1 MNPET
6 TDKTIQD
13 ANILIPRVMYKGK
26 VTITTSTAAGSIYYG
41 QVSTTITQ
49 LLASEQFMVDAYIL
63 NSSQLTKLNFNTMPA
78 ANQQGFQTENVSFYI
93 DSDASKF
100 RVNFIRYSTNN
111 NESRTIYFV
120 VYSTNIT
127 QEAVL

>member
-41 QVSTTITQ
+41 QASATIAQ

-93 DSDASKF
+93 DSDTSKF